1 MVRST
6 IMLFV
11 IIYIKTCF
19 WKPTMKDKVSY
30 LVGDIC
36 NRVKLCSKI
45 WDFNKVSGAPNILP
59 DQDKAPSYVFI
70 MFATSPAPMMEVAT
84 MVGGRPL
91 ATRPLLY
98 NP

>member
-36 NRVKLCSKI
+36 NRVKLGSKI
-45 WDFNKVSGAPNILP
+45 WDFNKVSW
-59 DQDKAPSYVFI
+59 S
-70 MFATSPAPMMEVAT
+70 T
-84 MVGGRPL
+84 
-91 ATRPLLY
+91 
-98 NP
+98 